1 MKPSKAAVSEHDRG
15 PHATTAVVALV
26 GRPNVGKSALFN
38 RMVGHR
44 QAIVEDLAGTTR
56 DRLYGE
62 VTWRDDRFSLVDTG
76 GLDTSGGSYPDL
88 IRAQIQVAVEE
99 ASVLLFVVDAKDG
112 VVAADEDVADILR
125 RSGKPVFL
133 LANKVDN
140 ESRRESMVQ
149 FYELALGEPIAVS
162 AQHGIGISDV
172 LDRVIA
178 SLPPAPDQETDIET
192 TRIAI
197 IGRPNVGKS
206 MLLNAVLGEERVIV
220 SSEPGTTRD
229 AIDSEFEF
237 KGRRLVLVDTAGL
250 RRAGKMEVGL
260 EHHAAMRARHALD
273 RADVALCLFDAS
285 EGLTAQDGHIIGFAL
300 KAKTGVIAVA
310 NKWDLLDA
318 VDPRD
323 FEREEVRRKLRF
335 APWVSFRVTS
345 AKERAGIAPVLEEAL
360 RIHVERQK
368 RIETGRLNSILQ
380 RAIAAN
386 PPSIGR
392 RKQLKLLYVTQ
403 PEIMPPTFVF
413 FVNDASLVHFSYRR
427 YLENT
432 IRSNFGFE
440 GVALKLAFRSRKER

>member
-1 MKPSKAAVSEHDRG
+1 MTLSKGAVPERDG
-15 PHATTAVVALV
+15 APHATTAVVALV

-38 RMVGHR
+38 RMVGRR

-76 GLDTSGGSYPDL
+76 GLDTSGGSYPEL

-112 VVAADEDVADILR
+112 VVAADEDVADVLR

-162 AQHGIGISDV
+162 AQHGVGISDV
-172 LDRVIA
+172 LDRVID
-178 SLPPAPDQETDIET
+178 SLPPAPDEDAGVEM

-197 IGRPNVGKS
+197 VGRPNVGKS
-206 MLLNAVLGEERVIV
+206 MLLNAILGEERVIV

-229 AIDSEFEF
+229 AIDSAFEF
-237 KGRRLVLVDTAGL
+237 KGRPLMLVDTAGL
-250 RRAGKMEVGL
+250 RRPGKMEAGL
-260 EHHAAMRARHALD
+260 EHHASLRARHALD
-273 RADVALCLFDAS
+273 RADVAFCLFDAS
-285 EGLTAQDGHIIGFAL
+285 EGLTAQDSHIVGFSL
-300 KAKTGVIAVA
+300 KAKTGIIVVA
-310 NKWDLLDA
+310 NKWDLLDG
-318 VDPRD
+318 VDLRD
-323 FEREEVRRKLRF
+323 FERDVRRKLRF

-345 AKERAGIAPVLEEAL
+345 AKERAGIAPLLDEAL

-380 RAIAAN
+380 RAIAQN

-403 PEIMPPTFVF
+403 PEIMPPTFIF